1 MMDKY
6 NLVNKIITTDPFKFT
21 ENDEALLGIGKRMDE
36 YEIYIKKQFI
46 TNMEFWSKK
55 FEIFSFDLDS
65 NSFFRRWE
73 LNEKSISMFGN
84 HINMGGQIS
93 FVFIDGDHSY
103 EQTLKDFINVDK
115 YLQKN
120 GLIIFDDSGKYH
132 EDAIGGKNGVY
143 RVVKE
148 CIQTKRYKVLHENPN
163 FLVQKIN

>member
-148 CIQTKRYKVLHENPN
+148 CIQTKRYKVLYENPN